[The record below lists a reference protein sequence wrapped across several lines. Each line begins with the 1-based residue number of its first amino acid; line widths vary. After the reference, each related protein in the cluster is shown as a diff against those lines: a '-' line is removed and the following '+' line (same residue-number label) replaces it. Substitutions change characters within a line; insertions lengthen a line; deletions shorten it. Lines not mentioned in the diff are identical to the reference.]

1 MTGKIDIQGLGPK
14 GAVPA
19 HGEQLDK
26 WPVLYTG
33 PFLAMKHE
41 LCISSLG
48 HTCCRRLMVRSPIL
62 ELSWLFA
69 LQGHNPCM
77 KVASGDVSAHHSH
90 LSARRC
96 RAQAHL
102 QSMLLMPSS
111 PGTLTHV

>member
-77 KVASGDVSAHHSH
+77 KIALGMSVLIIVISVLGGVV
-90 LSARRC
+90 LK
-96 RAQAHL
+96 
-102 QSMLLMPSS
+102 
-111 PGTLTHV
+111 LTCNLCF